1 YHLHKGG
8 GMCELYHTIGIFA
21 PRSQLD
27 SYSANV
33 DNLWK
38 SNGFSVMPLSC
49 LQLPLLYSSMP
60 MILTKKARDDLKK
73 LKLITTKTTIN
84 AVDMMPIL

>member
-1 YHLHKGG
+1 WQPEYAEIARDWNAITYHLHKGG

-73 LKLITTKTTIN
+73 LK
-84 AVDMMPIL
+84 